1 MCKNVIEGKVICRR
15 CLLGFFEHEFCGVFK
30 LAYPQMLNMMVAIAG
45 H

>member
-1 MCKNVIEGKVICRR
+1 MCKYVIEGKVIRRR

-30 LAYPQMLNMMVAIAG
+30 LAFAQMLNMMVAIAG